1 MGTIMNQCIDD
12 NLTDL
17 HLISLLQEG
26 VKISVRQGRIVHEQ
40 PKGENVVTN
49 VASSLKRWFFNDN
62 RKSGINEMYSI
73 VKQAIQIIAEGEKSS
88 YYHKKYIEIL
98 PKVIEGI
105 NNYKITYK
113 EDAYITSRCNVIIDG
128 INSVSK

>member
-1 MGTIMNQCIDD
+1 MNKCIDD

-40 PKGENVVTN
+40 PKGENVMANVTG
-49 VASSLKRWFFNDN
+49 SFKRWFFNDN
-62 RKSGINEMYSI
+62 RKSGVNEIYSI
-73 VKQAIQIIAEGEKSS
+73 VKQAIQIISEGEKDS

-98 PKVIEGI
+98 PKVIDGI
-105 NNYKITYK
+105 NNYKLTYK

-128 INSVSK
+128 INSVSR

>member
-1 MGTIMNQCIDD
+1 MNKCIDD

-49 VASSLKRWFFNDN
+49 VASSFKRWFFNDN

-73 VKQAIQIIAEGEKSS
+73 VKQAIEIIAEGEKGS

-98 PKVIEGI
+98 PKVIDGI
-105 NNYKITYK
+105 NNYKLTYK